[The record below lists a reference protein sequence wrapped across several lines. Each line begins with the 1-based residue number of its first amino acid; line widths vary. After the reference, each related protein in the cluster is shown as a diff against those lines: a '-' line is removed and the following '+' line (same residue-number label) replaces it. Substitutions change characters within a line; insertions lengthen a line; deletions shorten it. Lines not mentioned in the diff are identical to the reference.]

1 MLSDFLK
8 GFDEFKKKYD
18 NMSEEE
24 FMEPF
29 LEMGIEF
36 VPVEETK
43 MISTTMLQRS
53 IIFNVELQ
61 HSSAYQKQLIA

>member
-1 MLSDFLK
+1 MLSNSLND
-8 GFDEFKKKYD
+8 FDEFKKKYD

-36 VPVEETK
+36 VPVSETK
-43 MISTTMLQRS
+43 VKDNDR
-53 IIFNVELQ
+53 
-61 HSSAYQKQLIA
+61 K